1 MVLELTTDNKDAY
14 INDEQHTLID
24 FTATW
29 CGPCG
34 LMKPHFIAAE
44 KFMQT
49 TNTAINFVSIDV
61 DAEPDITQQYD
72 VTCMPTLVML
82 KNGKEVGR
90 NEGMIKGKEIL
101 TFIGKYF
108 DVKKN

>member
-1 MVLELTTDNKDAY
+1 MVQELTTDNYNKY
-14 INDEQHTLID
+14 INDDQHTLID

-34 LMKPHFIAAE
+34 LMKPHFSAAND
-44 KFMQT
+44 FMKS
-49 TNTAINFVSIDV
+49 TNTAINFVSLDV
-61 DAEPDITQQYD
+61 DAEPDIAQQYN
-72 VTCMPTLVML
+72 VSCMPTLVLL

-90 NEGMIKGKEIL
+90 HEGMIKGKDIL